1 MKIVSFSQV
10 LIFLWKKRLTSSVQ
24 CPPFDLKRSVANCC
38 KCSKTRGMDLSRTR
52 ESIRWCGSFPIFKIC
67 VIWPKYLIFIYI
79 FFPLVLKLFSY
90 SVGNFLMRTVL
101 FEDDPSPSLKRNL
114 SYPNDQENCT
124 KFTASPASSVGL
136 QDSSETAFWH
146 WDLPLTSVVSMT
158 EKPKS
163 TFPSLQ
169 ILLIGKIILGQG
181 FFCSCWDSGDLHG
194 RDEWGI

>member
-1 MKIVSFSQV
+1 MWQLSHIQNMHNLAKIPHFHLYSF
-10 LIFLWKKRLTSSVQ
+10 
-24 CPPFDLKRSVANCC
+24 
-38 KCSKTRGMDLSRTR
+38 
-52 ESIRWCGSFPIFKIC
+52 
-67 VIWPKYLIFIYI
+67 
-79 FFPLVLKLFSY
+79 FFPLVLKFFSY

-136 QDSSETAFWH
+136 QDNSETAFWH

-181 FFCSCWDSGDLHG
+181 FFFAAAGTL
-194 RDEWGI
+194 GIFMEEMNGEFRARLVALIYRWICRALEYL